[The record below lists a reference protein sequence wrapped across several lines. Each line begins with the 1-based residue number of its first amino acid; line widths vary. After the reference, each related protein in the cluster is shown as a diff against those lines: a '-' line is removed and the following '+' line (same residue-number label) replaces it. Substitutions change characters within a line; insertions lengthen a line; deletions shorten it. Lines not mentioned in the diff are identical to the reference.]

1 MTKEQI
7 IKYLILRIIYK
18 DSVTGPYNLLKSFEF
33 DIEKVFSASYSD
45 LDKLKISKDKITAI
59 LRPPIDKAKDLYN
72 YCIEHNIEVIPY
84 VHPKYP
90 KHLHNIF
97 NPPFMLFVKGE
108 LPDFDN
114 TLCISIVG
122 TRHASDY
129 GYKAANFFAYQLAKA
144 GAVVISGGAMGIDSE
159 AHAAAL
165 NAGGKTIA
173 VIGCGIGYNYPVK
186 NRELRNDIMNNGAII
201 SEYVPTERP
210 LSYHFPIRNRIISA
224 LSQGTLVV
232 EAGLNSGALITADL
246 ALEQG
251 NDVFALPGSIL
262 ELSFEGTNKLIKD
275 GAKPVF
281 SALDILEEY
290 TRQFGDT
297 LNLEDADKSISDML
311 SSGVKRQWDYAPDKK
326 PHINR
331 EKVVSKEKTAQKVI
345 EQDNEPIV
353 LTSASF
359 EPPSLP
365 EGLSKEAEIIFSAF
379 SKREMSFDALAEE
392 TELPTQVLLSAIS
405 ELELFGLVSKGLG
418 NSYVIN

>member
-1 MTKEQI
+1 MNRDI
-7 IKYLILRIIYK
+7 VIKYLILRIIYK
-18 DSVTGPYNLLKSFEF
+18 DSVTGPYNLLKAF
-33 DIEKVFSASYSD
+33 DFNIEKVFSANISD
-45 LDKLKISKDKITAI
+45 FDQLRISKDKVSAI
-59 LRPPIDKAKDLYN
+59 LNPPTHKAIEVLEYCEEHEID
-72 YCIEHNIEVIPY
+72 VIPY

-90 KHLHNIF
+90 KRLKNIF

-144 GAVVISGGAMGIDSE
+144 GAVVVSGGALGIDSE

-165 NAGGKTIA
+165 EAGGKTVA

-186 NRELRNDIMNNGAII
+186 NRELRNEIVNSGAII

-210 LSYHFPIRNRIISA
+210 LGYHFPIRNRIISA
-224 LSQGTLVV
+224 LSKGTLVV
-232 EAGLNSGALITADL
+232 EAGVNSGALITADL

-251 NDVFALPGSIL
+251 NDVFAIPGSIL

-297 LNLEDADKSISDML
+297 LNLEDADRTISDML
-311 SSGVKRQWDYAPDKK
+311 SVWVKRQWNYVPENKPKRKSKDISSAKK
-326 PHINR
+326 DVLKKDVKP
-331 EKVVSKEKTAQKVI
+331 T
-345 EQDNEPIV
+345 V
-353 LTSASF
+353 LTPVSF
-359 EPPSLP
+359 EPPPLP
-365 EGLSKEAEIIFSAF
+365 EGLSEEAKTIYSAF
-379 SKREMSFDALAEE
+379 TKKEMTFDALAED
-392 TELPTQVLLSAIS
+392 TNLPTQEILSAIS
-405 ELELFGLVSKGLG
+405 ELELFGLISKGLG
-418 NSYVIN
+418 NSYIINN

>member
-1 MTKEQI
+1 MTRETI
-7 IKYLILRIIYK
+7 IKYLAVRIIYK
-18 DSVTGPYNLLKSFEF
+18 DSVTGPYNLLKTFQF
-33 DIEKVFSASYSD
+33 DIEKVFSADYSD
-45 LDKLKISKDKITAI
+45 LDKLKISKDKISAI
-59 LRPPIDKAKDLYN
+59 LNPPIEKAKELLK
-72 YCIEHNIEVIPY
+72 YCEQHNIEVIPY
-84 VHPKYP
+84 VHSKYP
-90 KHLHNIF
+90 KRLRNIF

-144 GAVVISGGAMGIDSE
+144 GAVVVSGGALGIDSE
-159 AHAAAL
+159 AHSAAL
-165 NAGGKTIA
+165 EAGGKTLA

-186 NRELRNDIMNNGAII
+186 NRELRNEIANSGAII

-210 LSYHFPIRNRIISA
+210 LGYHFPIRNRIISA

-232 EAGLNSGALITADL
+232 EASLNSGALITADL

-251 NDVFALPGSIL
+251 NDVFAIPGSIL

-281 SALDILEEY
+281 SAMDILEEY
-290 TRQFGDT
+290 TRRFGDT
-297 LNLEDADKSISDML
+297 LNLEDADKTISDML
-311 SSGVKRQWDYAPDKK
+311 SNWVKKQWNYTPEKEPRKK
-326 PHINR
+326 KRRVSSKTEVQEEYIEP
-331 EKVVSKEKTAQKVI
+331 VVV
-345 EQDNEPIV
+345 EPI
-353 LTSASF
+353 SF

-365 EGLSKEAEIIFSAF
+365 DGLSEEAKKVFSAF
-379 SKREMSFDALAEE
+379 DKKEMTFDALAEI
-392 TELPTQVLLSAIS
+392 LDFPTQEILSAIS

-418 NSYVIN
+418 NSYIINN